1 MTNTNNI
8 AAIRFTIE
16 SIADKIADFE
26 SVGVTSK
33 GLYEALG
40 IFEAS
45 LATCIADNM
54 TEAGFEYGMALNL
67 GEKKAEQFANDALKA
82 AREAVAA

>member
-1 MTNTNNI
+1 MTDTNNI

-26 SVGVTSK
+26 SFDVMSK

-40 IFEAS
+40 VFEAS
-45 LATCIADNM
+45 LATCIAENM
-54 TEAGFEYGMALNL
+54 TDAGFDYGTALNL
-67 GEKKAEQFANDALKA
+67 GNKKARQFVDDALKA

>member
-1 MTNTNNI
+1 MTDTNNI

-16 SIADKIADFE
+16 SIANKIADFE
-26 SVGVTSK
+26 SADVISK

-54 TEAGFEYGMALNL
+54 AEAGFEYGMALNL
-67 GEKKAEQFANDALKA
+67 GEKKAEQFANDALKT
-82 AREAVAA
+82 AREAVVA

>member
-26 SVGVTSK
+26 SVDMTSK
-33 GLYEALG
+33 SLFQTLG
-40 IFEAS
+40 IFEQS

-54 TEAGFEYGMALNL
+54 TEAGFEYGMALNI
-67 GEKKAEQFANDALKA
+67 GEKKAEQFVNDALKA